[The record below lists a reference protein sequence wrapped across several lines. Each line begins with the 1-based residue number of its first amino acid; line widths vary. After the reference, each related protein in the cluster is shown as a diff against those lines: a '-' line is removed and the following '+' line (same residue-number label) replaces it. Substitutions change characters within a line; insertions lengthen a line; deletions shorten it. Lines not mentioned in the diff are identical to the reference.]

1 MHKLQILNNK
11 SGNKT
16 IVYQKLINMAQKQTI
31 KKSKQNA
38 NFKNFICKNDLP
50 KNLNFSEHSILND
63 FLIFGTF

>member
-1 MHKLQILNNK
+1 
-11 SGNKT
+11 
-16 IVYQKLINMAQKQTI
+16 MAQKQTI

-50 KNLNFSEHSILND
+50 KNLNFSEHSIFND